1 MEVIKSRYGG
11 LEDLCYMCR
20 TYVAKDMR
28 DKLYGSDGSVSSEQ
42 SLIDFVPPEED
53 DGILDRNHE
62 WNYLGME
69 GFDND

>member
-1 MEVIKSRYGG
+1 MEVSKSRWGV

-20 TYVAKDMR
+20 VYVAKDMR
-28 DKLYGSDGSVSSEQ
+28 EKIYGTDGSVSSEQ
-42 SLIDFVPPEED
+42 TLIELPPPEED

-69 GFDND
+69 STDD